1 MYTNKVKLQH
11 LLCISQI
18 IALWNISAFFFSF
31 FLRASVSSVSNV
43 LTSPLVI
50 FQNCK
55 KNVKHILAKVLN
67 DVDGR

>member
-18 IALWNISAFFFSF
+18 IALEHFCLF